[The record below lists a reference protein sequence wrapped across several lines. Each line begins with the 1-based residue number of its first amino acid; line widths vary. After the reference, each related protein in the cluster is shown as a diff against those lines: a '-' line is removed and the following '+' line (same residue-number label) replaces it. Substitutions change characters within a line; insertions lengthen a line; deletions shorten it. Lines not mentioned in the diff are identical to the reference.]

1 MLKFKF
7 PPPFN
12 DGDDD
17 DGAGGFSSK
26 FEASVPRQK
35 GEGGSEAS
43 KQHRF
48 NVITNFL
55 FFCRRRFHYFNL
67 GKWQGALQEKGERG
81 ERCIQYPARWQV
93 LGCVNAPPRPHGIT
107 QPTPRLAKDSTPSV
121 RFVVANYNDNGRGE
135 GGNHEYSPPG

>member
-7 PPPFN
+7 PHPFN

-55 FFCRRRFHYFNL
+55 FFAAAASIIL
-67 GKWQGALQEKGERG
+67 IWE
-81 ERCIQYPARWQV
+81 
-93 LGCVNAPPRPHGIT
+93 
-107 QPTPRLAKDSTPSV
+107 
-121 RFVVANYNDNGRGE
+121 NGRGHCRKRE
-135 GGNHEYSPPG
+135 RRGRVSC